1 MKGEKTEKTEKNI
14 DSDKKADVTKLKEK
28 LIAGDSKKAKKTE
41 PKAKE
46 KEIKIPDINSFK
58 THSFAQ
64 TTNKLLTK
72 YISDE
77 AGDCFFGENLERT
90 MEYYGLKAT
99 PGIALIPPT
108 LIVSFEG
115 GKKIYNSIFKKRKNG
130 IPK

>member
-1 MKGEKTEKTEKNI
+1 MKGEKTEKKL
-14 DSDKKADVTKLKEK
+14 DSDKTDIKTIKDK
-28 LIAGDSKKAKKTE
+28 IASMDSKKTKKTE
-41 PKAKE
+41 PKTKE

-64 TTNKLLTK
+64 TTNKLLNK
-72 YISDE
+72 YISNE
-77 AGDCFFGENLERT
+77 AGDCYFGENLERT

-108 LIVSFEG
+108 LIVTFEG
-115 GKKIYNSIFKKRKNG
+115 AKKIYNSVFRKEKNG

>member
-1 MKGEKTEKTEKNI
+1 MKGEKTEKKT
-14 DSDKKADVTKLKEK
+14 DSGKTDIKTIKDK
-28 LIAGDSKKAKKTE
+28 IASMDSKKTKKAE
-41 PKAKE
+41 PKTKE

-64 TTNKLLTK
+64 TTNKLLNK

-108 LIVSFEG
+108 LIVTFEG
-115 GKKIYNSIFKKRKNG
+115 AKKIYNSVFRKEKNG
-130 IPK
+130 LPK

>member
-1 MKGEKTEKTEKNI
+1 MKGEKTEKKIN
-14 DSDKKADVTKLKEK
+14 SDDKADIKTIKDK
-28 LIAGDSKKAKKTE
+28 ITSMDSKKIKKTE
-41 PKAKE
+41 SKTKE

-99 PGIALIPPT
+99 PGIALIPPA

-115 GKKIYNSIFKKRKNG
+115 GKKIYNSLFKKEKDG